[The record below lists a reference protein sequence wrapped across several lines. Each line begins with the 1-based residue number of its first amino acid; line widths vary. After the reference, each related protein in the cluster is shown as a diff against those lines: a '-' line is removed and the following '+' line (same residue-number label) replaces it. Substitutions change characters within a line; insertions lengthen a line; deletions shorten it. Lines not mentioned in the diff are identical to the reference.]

1 MRKKQILNLA
11 NSSMKDVIYYE
22 RRNYTEEV
30 KQRHRIPIE
39 LSLLMIRSFIF
50 VEMLKQ
56 HLHAV

>member
-1 MRKKQILNLA
+1 
-11 NSSMKDVIYYE
+11 MKDIIYFE

-30 KQRHRIPIE
+30 KQRQRIPIE

-50 VEMLKQ
+50 VKMLKQ